1 MKCILA
7 LKLNSPSFEILIE
20 LILVFIIL
28 VNKYLLRLKDS
39 MLIFSMRIRSQELH
53 FRHKVWMAC
62 LEKMHHSRRRDNWQY
77 GASSQPKEYELKF
90 FLKLLYFL
98 FLKENLAAK
107 IDIINII
114 NCSRHIAHDRSS
126 FNSPSTM
133 LMNECHFFCWFL
145 YIGDN
150 DDNMI
155 FFGSYCLFVALVVK
169 FAPSLRSGDAN
180 VTTQDTNKQYALQKS
195 CYCLITKI

>member
-1 MKCILA
+1 
-7 LKLNSPSFEILIE
+7 
-20 LILVFIIL
+20 
-28 VNKYLLRLKDS
+28 
-39 MLIFSMRIRSQELH
+39 MRIHSQEPH

-62 LEKMHHSRRRDNWQY
+62 LEKMHHSRLGDNWQY

-195 CYCLITKI
+195 CYCLIHKNMINRNTWLQSKDMWPVQQIIFILVLPFQFHHSLPHHFLIIR